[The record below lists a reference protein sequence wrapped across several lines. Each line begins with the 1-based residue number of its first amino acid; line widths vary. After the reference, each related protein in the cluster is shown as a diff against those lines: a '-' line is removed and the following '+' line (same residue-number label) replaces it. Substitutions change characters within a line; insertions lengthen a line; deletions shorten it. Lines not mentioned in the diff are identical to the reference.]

1 MSNEIRE
8 AVENTLKNN
17 SITMKAKHIAFIED
31 EWKHDLWQVTFRKG
45 TSEFKTEFKTGIG
58 HRKLRDGAM
67 PWAIKASKNSVA
79 YAEWEKV
86 NVVPVSPSETDV
98 LYCLIADSEAS
109 SMSFNDWCSSLG
121 YNNDSISAFNTY
133 RDYCE
138 IGNKLISLF
147 GQKVINEL
155 RIALE
160 NY

>member
-17 SITMKAKHIAFIED
+17 SITMEAKHIASIED
-31 EWKHDLWQVTFRKG
+31 GWKHDLWQVTFRKG

-58 HRKLRDGAM
+58 HRNLRDGAM

-79 YAEWEKV
+79 YAEWEKA
-86 NVVPVSPSETDV
+86 NMVPASPIEADV
-98 LYCLIADSEAS
+98 LYCLITDSEAS
-109 SMSFNDWCSSLG
+109 GMSFNDWCSNYGHS
-121 YNNDSISAFNTY
+121 NDSIKAFNTY
-133 RDYCE
+133 QKCCE
-138 IGNKLISLF
+138 IGNKLTSLF
-147 GQKVINEL
+147 GQKVINDL